1 MILDKENFLS
11 DPQTVTT
18 STDSGLV
25 SEHTI
30 DLGIAR
36 DIGAGENVWL
46 VSVVTTTLTMDST
59 QGLTVQLV
67 TDAYAA
73 LNSPTVMQTIGTF
86 AANSAAGTILIARV
100 QPNASYEQYLG
111 VNYVV
116 TTGNALSAGA
126 VKTFLTTDVD
136 VIRSYENG
144 FDIATS

>member
-1 MILDKENFLS
+1 MILDKENYLS

-18 STDSGLV
+18 STDTGLV

-30 DLGIAR
+30 DLGEAK
-36 DIGAGENVWL
+36 DIGVGENVWVVVI
-46 VSVVTTTLTMDST
+46 VSTTLTMDST

-86 AANSAAGTILIARV
+86 AANSAAQSVLIARI
-100 QPNASYEQYLG
+100 QPNSSYEQYVGL
-111 VNYVV
+111 NYVV

-126 VKTFLTTDVD
+126 VKAFLTTDVD
-136 VIRSYENG
+136 VVRSYANG

>member
-1 MILDKENFLS
+1 MILDKENFLC

-36 DIGAGENVWL
+36 DIGAGENVW
-46 VSVVTTTLTMDST
+46 VVVVVTTTLTMDST

-73 LNSPTVMQTIGTF
+73 LNSPVVMQTIGTF
-86 AANSAAGTILIARV
+86 VANSAAKSVLIARI

-111 VNYVV
+111 LNFVV
-116 TTGNALSAGA
+116 TTGNALNAGA
-126 VKTFLTTDVD
+126 VKAFLTTDVD
-136 VIRSYENG
+136 VVRSYENG
-144 FDIATS
+144 FDIATT